1 MKKVLIIFGGCST
14 EYEVSLQSVTSVLEA
29 IDRTRYEVL
38 IMGIDKDGRA
48 YAYEGKEEKI
58 AENTWQ
64 QENCYPATISMSRGC
79 PMLWIEKDGGLQK
92 QAFDIVFPVMHGKNG
107 EDGTL
112 QGLCELAGIP
122 VAGCGMESAVLGM
135 DKDIAHTLVSLAGIR
150 VPESICLN
158 AVSELAEKAAE
169 IRKLGLPL
177 FIKPVRAGSS
187 FGISMVKAY
196 AEMEEAVKEAFL
208 HDKQVVIEEYIEG
221 FEVGCAV
228 MGKEELTVGRVD
240 EITLAGG
247 FFDYEEKYTL
257 KTSEIHMPARISK
270 ADEKRVQNM
279 AKVIYKTLG
288 CKGFCRVDMFFT
300 PQKEIVFNEVNTIPG
315 FTSHS
320 RFPRMMQG
328 AGMDFK
334 ELVNKILELAE

>member
-1 MKKVLIIFGGCST
+1 
-14 EYEVSLQSVTSVLEA
+14 
-29 IDRTRYEVL
+29 
-38 IMGIDKDGRA
+38 
-48 YAYEGKEEKI
+48 
-58 AENTWQ
+58 
-64 QENCYPATISMSRGC
+64 
-79 PMLWIEKDGGLQK
+79 MLWVEKDGGLQK
-92 QAFDIVFPVMHGKNG
+92 QAFDIAFPVMHGKNG

-150 VPESICLN
+150 TPESVCLN
-158 AVSELAEKAAE
+158 DVSELAEKDAE

-177 FIKPVRAGSS
+177 VIKPVRAGSS
-187 FGISMVKAY
+187 FGISMVKGY
-196 AEMEEAVKEAFL
+196 AEMKEAVKEAFL
-208 HDKQVVIEEYIEG
+208 HDKQVVMEEYIEG

-228 MGKEELTVGRVD
+228 MGNEELTVGRVD

-270 ADEKRVQNM
+270 ADEKRVQDM

-300 PQKEIVFNEVNTIPG
+300 PKREIVFNEVNTIPG

-320 RFPRMMQG
+320 RFPGMMQG